1 MLDGINGAANRV
13 NGGDLLDGGVNVDDD
28 VDLGTRYCCEVAG
41 LWGLLLVNVFP
52 RVKVKDQDRDDQQ
65 VIKDYKI
72 NSVLS
77 LKDVLFL
84 SMLDSCFPVKRH
96 EDVSPMTTARIPKSY
111 VPEVEKHSDTSSEGS
126 EKSKTKTEEEE
137 ARSNIRASSTPRPR
151 AVISSPDNDALIQYK
166 NKIEGRQRTALKNHD
181 TVQNRHTTRTH
192 IFARSPNLTTSAQIN
207 FYSHP
212 VPAPPFLFQP
222 QLPTAT
228 ATATTTVNTSIMA
241 ATAAAAVASSFSQS
255 INTLKSM
262 RFKQPPADHQSLR
275 IPSSR
280 VLSSISHL
288 HHHSY
293 FTHELFPTAGTVH
306 KWRAL
311 KVSAAVAEQE
321 TAATAPVE
329 ESLVEEKAETEGE
342 VEGESAV
349 NTKLYFGNL
358 PYNVDS
364 AQLAGII
371 QDYGSPE
378 LVEVLYDRQTGKSRG
393 FAFVTM
399 STIEDCNTVIQ
410 NLDGSQYLGR
420 TLRVNFS
427 DKPKPKE
434 PLYPETEFKLFV
446 GNLSWSVTSE
456 SLTQAFQEYGNVVGA
471 RVLFDGE
478 TGRSRGYGFV
488 SYSTKSEMEAAIQSL
503 DGVELE
509 GRALRVS
516 LAQGRR

>member
-1 MLDGINGAANRV
+1 
-13 NGGDLLDGGVNVDDD
+13 
-28 VDLGTRYCCEVAG
+28 
-41 LWGLLLVNVFP
+41 
-52 RVKVKDQDRDDQQ
+52 
-65 VIKDYKI
+65 
-72 NSVLS
+72 
-77 LKDVLFL
+77 
-84 SMLDSCFPVKRH
+84 
-96 EDVSPMTTARIPKSY
+96 
-111 VPEVEKHSDTSSEGS
+111 
-126 EKSKTKTEEEE
+126 
-137 ARSNIRASSTPRPR
+137 
-151 AVISSPDNDALIQYK
+151 
-166 NKIEGRQRTALKNHD
+166 
-181 TVQNRHTTRTH
+181 
-192 IFARSPNLTTSAQIN
+192 
-207 FYSHP
+207 
-212 VPAPPFLFQP
+212 
-222 QLPTAT
+222 
-228 ATATTTVNTSIMA
+228 MA
-241 ATAAAAVASSFSQS
+241 ATTAAAVASSFSQS

-262 RFKQPPADHQSLR
+262 RFKQPTADHQSLR
-275 IPSSR
+275 IPSRSSR
-280 VLSSISHL
+280 VLSSIPHL

-321 TAATAPVE
+321 TAATAPAE
-329 ESLVEEKAETEGE
+329 ESLVEEKAEAD
-342 VEGESAV
+342 VEAAV

-371 QDYGSPE
+371 QDCGSPE

-456 SLTQAFQEYGNVVGA
+456 TLTQAFQEYGNVVGA
-471 RVLFDGE
+471 RVLYDGE

>member
-1 MLDGINGAANRV
+1 M
-13 NGGDLLDGGVNVDDD
+13 
-28 VDLGTRYCCEVAG
+28 C
-41 LWGLLLVNVFP
+41 
-52 RVKVKDQDRDDQQ
+52 
-65 VIKDYKI
+65 KI
-72 NSVLS
+72 NFRIPVR
-77 LKDVLFL
+77 FL
-84 SMLDSCFPVKRH
+84 S
-96 EDVSPMTTARIPKSY
+96 I
-111 VPEVEKHSDTSSEGS
+111 DTQSWY
-126 EKSKTKTEEEE
+126 
-137 ARSNIRASSTPRPR
+137 RYPRPSEYR
-151 AVISSPDNDALIQYK
+151 YPHSSIDTLSCRSAFNA
-166 NKIEGRQRTALKNHD
+166 GRKLPNGSIDDLTY
-181 TVQNRHTTRTH
+181 QNGWK
-192 IFARSPNLTTSAQIN
+192 SL
-207 FYSHP
+207 
-212 VPAPPFLFQP
+212 
-222 QLPTAT
+222 QLSTAT
-228 ATATTTVNTSIMA
+228 ATATVNTSIMA
-241 ATAAAAVASSFSQS
+241 ATAAAAAASSFSQS

-262 RFKQPPADHQSLR
+262 RFKQPSADHQSLR
-275 IPSSR
+275 IPSRSSR
-280 VLSSISHL
+280 VFSSIPHL
-288 HHHSY
+288 HHHSF

-306 KWRAL
+306 KWRTL
-311 KVSAAVAEQE
+311 NVSAAVAEQE

-329 ESLVEEKAETEGE
+329 EKAETEG
-342 VEGESAV
+342 EGESAV